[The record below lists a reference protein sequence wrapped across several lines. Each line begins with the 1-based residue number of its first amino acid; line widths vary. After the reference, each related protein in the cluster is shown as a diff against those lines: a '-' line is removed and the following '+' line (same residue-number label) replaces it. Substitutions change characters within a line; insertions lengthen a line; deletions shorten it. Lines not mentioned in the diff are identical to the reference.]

1 MYLCCLTTIY
11 YLLYLLFVNVII
23 KVLKLTQ
30 WLHILQPKSNC
41 FLMMTRRRWDKT
53 THAPSSGPDQA
64 RCSVERAVFWW
75 SQIVRVSWSLLITSA
90 VNRLIGEVVQ
100 SRRRPLLGPSPG
112 GKHILSFSHLRHYQ
126 DTMLTKSPLPYDL
139 CVTSQFHIYLPPV

>member
-30 WLHILQPKSNC
+30 WLHILRPKSNC

-53 THAPSSGPDQA
+53 THAPSSGPDRAHCSLAGWERESWLGLQTKVSEDYSKFYNHWKGPYTGDATSKLAGWLDNIVSYSHPYPTTFTSVSQA
-64 RCSVERAVFWW
+64 PNF
-75 SQIVRVSWSLLITSA
+75 TSTFRG
-90 VNRLIGEVVQ
+90 VNACLA
-100 SRRRPLLGPSPG
+100 
-112 GKHILSFSHLRHYQ
+112 
-126 DTMLTKSPLPYDL
+126 
-139 CVTSQFHIYLPPV
+139 